1 MDFYAVQ
8 DQVLA
13 LLRERVTDR
22 ALKVKFPLDDEA
34 LEALRDELIEAQQL
48 ALETLAEAPCVILP
62 WLMQNSTGWGIPA
75 GYLMKAR
82 NQFEP

>member
-34 LEALRDELIEAQQL
+34 LVLLR
-48 ALETLAEAPCVILP
+48 
-62 WLMQNSTGWGIPA
+62 
-75 GYLMKAR
+75 
-82 NQFEP
+82 